1 MTSVQGSLP
10 FKLAVLKPGM
20 AAEVIGLNLNHAI
33 DDGLRQIILETF
45 YKFPVLVFRDQ
56 TLDKR
61 AQIAFSKCFGAL
73 EGHVNRDFRSDGFP
87 AVHEVSNLDLNTGK
101 PTAKLENRGNY
112 HWHTDK
118 SYLLTPSL
126 ATLLHAVTLPP
137 EGGDTQFAHMGDA
150 YDALSD
156 EKKDEIACLRM
167 VHSWER
173 TRIKSGSKLATAQ
186 EIEDAPPVV
195 HPLVRTHP
203 ETGRKCLYIGTHASH
218 VADMVRNMGEALLE
232 ELQIFATQDRFIYSH
247 IWRPGDLVMWD
258 NRCLLHRATE
268 SYDMAKHVRLM
279 HRTVVRGDAPV

>member
-73 EGHVNRDFRSDGFP
+73 EGHVNRVFRSDGFP

-101 PTAKLENRGNY
+101 PTANLENRGKY

>member
-1 MTSVQGSLP
+1 MANVLDSLP
-10 FKLAVLKPGM
+10 FKLGELRPGM
-20 AAEVIGLNLNHAI
+20 AAEVIGLYLGQTM
-33 DDGLRQIILETF
+33 DDALRQAVLEAF
-45 YKFPVLVFRDQ
+45 HEFPVLVFRDQ
-56 TLDKR
+56 TLDKP
-61 AQIAFSKCFGAL
+61 AQIEFSESFGAL

-87 AVHEVSNLDLNTGK
+87 AVHEVSNLDLKTGK

-118 SYLLTPSL
+118 SYLSTPSL

-150 YDALSD
+150 YDALTD
-156 EKKDEIACLRM
+156 EKKSEIANLRM

-186 EIEDAPPVV
+186 EIEDAPPVT

-203 ETGRKCLYIGTHASH
+203 KTGRKCLYIGTHASH
-218 VADMVRNMGEALLE
+218 VAEMERDVGEALLE
-232 ELQIFATQDRFIYSH
+232 ELQIFATQDRFVYDH
-247 IWRPGDLVMWD
+247 VWRSGDMVMWD

-268 SYDMAKHVRLM
+268 SYDMGNYVRLM
-279 HRTVVRGDAPV
+279 HRTVVRGDAPF

>member
-101 PTAKLENRGNY
+101 PTAKLENRGDY

-137 EGGDTQFAHMGDA
+137 ESRSSDA
-150 YDALSD
+150 
-156 EKKDEIACLRM
+156 R
-167 VHSWER
+167 
-173 TRIKSGSKLATAQ
+173 KSVDDVPFRKFR
-186 EIEDAPPVV
+186 
-195 HPLVRTHP
+195 PLN
-203 ETGRKCLYIGTHASH
+203 CAAST
-218 VADMVRNMGEALLE
+218 MESICSRNWP
-232 ELQIFATQDRFIYSH
+232 IS
-247 IWRPGDLVMWD
+247 V
-258 NRCLLHRATE
+258 
-268 SYDMAKHVRLM
+268 
-279 HRTVVRGDAPV
+279 